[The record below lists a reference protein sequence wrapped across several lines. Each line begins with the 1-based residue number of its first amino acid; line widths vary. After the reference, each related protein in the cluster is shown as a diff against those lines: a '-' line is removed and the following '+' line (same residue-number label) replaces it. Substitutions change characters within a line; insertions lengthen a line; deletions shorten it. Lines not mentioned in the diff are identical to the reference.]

1 MGTTQNF
8 TNSSLVDYTKL
19 SRNNS
24 GQRVHDIDRI
34 TPHCV
39 VGQATVERIGE
50 IFQPKSKNAS
60 CNYGIGK
67 DGRVALIVEEKNR
80 SWCSSSNAN
89 DQRAITIECA
99 SDNKTPYAFNDKVYN
114 KLILLCV
121 DICKRYNKTKL
132 LWIADK
138 ATNLAYNPQPNEMV
152 LTVHRFF
159 AQKSCPG
166 PWLMDRMGELA
177 SQVTLQ
183 LTGSIP
189 TPDPEPTPSKD
200 NAEVI
205 WNYLLDKI
213 GNPYGVAGL
222 MGNLYAESALNPHN
236 LQNSYERSLGIDDEE
251 YTQWVD
257 NGTYTNFVKDKAG
270 YGLAQWTYWSRKQ
283 NLLDYARNHDK
294 SIGDLGMQLDFL
306 WYELQGYK
314 VVLNTLVSAK
324 SVKEASDIVLTKF
337 EKPANQGDV
346 VKNARAAYGQVY
358 FDKFAVIPTP
368 VFKEYKVKVKASVL
382 NYRKG
387 PGTNYAINGTI
398 RDKGIYTIVDESTG
412 KGATMWGKLKSGVG
426 WISLDWV
433 DKVK

>member
-8 TNSSLVDYTKL
+8 SNSSLVDYTKL
-19 SRNNS
+19 SKNNS

-39 VGQATVERIGE
+39 VCQATVERIGE
-50 IFQPKSKNAS
+50 IFQPRSKNAS

-99 SDNKTPYAFNDKVYN
+99 SDNKSPYAFNDKVYN

-121 DICKRYNKTKL
+121 DICQRYNKTKL

-138 ATNLAYNPQPNEMV
+138 ATALAYNPKEDEM
-152 LTVHRFF
+152 LITVHSWF
-159 AQKSCPG
+159 ANKSCPG
-166 PWLMDRMGELA
+166 PWLMSKMDDLVK
-177 SQVTLQ
+177 QVNIH

-200 NAEVI
+200 NSEVI

-251 YTQWVD
+251 YTAWVD

-270 YGLAQWTYWSRKQ
+270 YGLAQWTYYSRKQ

-314 VVLNTLVSAK
+314 AVLNTLISAK
-324 SVKEASDIVLTKF
+324 NVKEASDIVLTKF
-337 EKPANQGDV
+337 EKPANQGDA
-346 VKNARAAYGQVY
+346 VKNARATYGQVC

-368 VFKEYKVKVKASVL
+368 VFQPYKVKVKASVL

-387 PGTNYAINGTI
+387 PGTNYAIAGTI
-398 RDKGIYTIVDESTG
+398 RDKGIYTIVEESTG